1 MFSVV
6 SNAGR
11 SSSSHASGGLDLLAS
26 VALTEYQIAR
36 PSNNTVVDCNCS
48 SAEDTAI
55 SDFGVRLV
63 EMPEAVLAS
72 VSVKDKTSE
81 TSETSESETSE
92 TSSTVDVNDS
102 EKHEFTTAGMSG
114 IKNNKDKGN
123 ICTETFKEKRSLA
136 HIHGHDKRNKT
147 YSCDKCTKTFLHLP
161 RLKAHMLCHND
172 EKKFSCSRCHMKFK
186 RKNGLSQHYMAI
198 HDKKYTY
205 QCDKCSHKFYTNSA
219 FVHHKQGVH
228 KEEIKCPCC
237 DECFTGISFLQS
249 HLLVDHGVIKVTKRY
264 TESGRLTK
272 EQTADDGSVAG
283 QPSTSGVQGNKS
295 RIRQNHREAKSGDAM
310 RPITRSN
317 PNYCPA
323 CSQAFRSKTKFTQ
336 HNIDHHGMQ
345 TGYICEYCSEH
356 FAAPSYVQNHKVMKH
371 PDKVEGRHN
380 CDQCGR
386 KFWNLSERNR
396 HIDRIHSRHI
406 GTDPFRCF
414 YCHEEYTNAK
424 SLKSHMLHR
433 HNDQNISDNV
443 CMYCKKQFSYPSL
456 VRKHIKHSH
465 SGK

>member
-81 TSETSESETSE
+81 TSETS
-92 TSSTVDVNDS
+92 STVNVNVNDS

-136 HIHGHDKRNKT
+136 HIHGHNKRNNT
-147 YSCDKCTKTFLHLP
+147 YSCDKCTRTFPILS
-161 RLKAHMLCHND
+161 RLKDHMLCHSD

-186 RKNGLSQHYMAI
+186 RQSGLRQHCIAI
-198 HDKKYTY
+198 HDKKYQY
-205 QCDKCSHKFYTNSA
+205 QCNKCSHKFHTNSA
-219 FVHHKQGVH
+219 FVHHKQSAH
-228 KEEIKCPCC
+228 KEELECPHCAKR
-237 DECFTGISFLQS
+237 FTGISFLHS
-249 HLLVDHGVIKVTKRY
+249 HLLADHGVIKNTKRY

-295 RIRQNHREAKSGDAM
+295 RIKQNHHKAKSGDAM
-310 RPITRSN
+310 RPITRSS
-317 PNYCPA
+317 PNYCSA
-323 CSQAFRSKTKFTQ
+323 CSQAFRSKTKLSQ
-336 HNIDHHGMQ
+336 HNINHHGMQ
-345 TGYICEYCSEH
+345 TGYICEYCSRY
-356 FAAPSYVQNHKVMKH
+356 FAAPSYVNRHKVMEH

-380 CDQCGR
+380 CNQCGR
-386 KFWNLSERNR
+386 KFWNLSEYNR
-396 HIDRIHSRHI
+396 HIVRKHSRHI
-406 GTDPFRCF
+406 GTDPLGPLRCF
-414 YCHEEYTNAK
+414 YCHEEYTDIR
-424 SLKSHMLHR
+424 SLKRHMLLR
-433 HNDQNISDNV
+433 HDDQNISDNV
-443 CMYCKKQFSYPSL
+443 CVYCKKQFAYPSL
-456 VRKHIKHSH
+456 VRKHMEANH
-465 SGK
+465 SGE